1 MDVAIIPLSVVTAVF
16 AYLEIKKRLK
26 KQPTIIKKTII
37 ESATVL
43 KVEKSWLQPYPGG
56 GYINT
61 MLNFEFTLRV
71 GNTESGGRNILV
83 KQSFN
88 YMLHPEVG
96 DVVNIAVEVDDINK
110 AVILVDNGDS

>member
-1 MDVAIIPLSVVTAVF
+1 MDVAIIPVAVVTAVF
-16 AYLEIKKRLK
+16 AYFEIKKRLK
-26 KQPTIIKKTII
+26 KQPVIIKKTIT

-43 KVEKSWLQPYPGG
+43 KVEKSVWQWDT

-61 MLNFEFTLRV
+61 MLDFEFTLRV
-71 GNTESGGRNILV
+71 GNTELGGRNILV

>member
-1 MDVAIIPLSVVTAVF
+1 MDVAIIPLAVVTAVF

-26 KQPTIIKKTII
+26 KQPVIIKNTVTETATI
-37 ESATVL
+37 V
-43 KVEKSWLQPYPGG
+43 KVEKSWVQPGVGG
-56 GYINT
+56 GFSDG
-61 MLNFEFTLRV
+61 MRNFEFTLRV
-71 GNTESGGRNILV
+71 GNTEWGGRNILV

>member
-43 KVEKSWLQPYPGG
+43 KVEKSWVQPYPGG
-56 GYINT
+56 GFSDGT
-61 MLNFEFTLRV
+61 RNFEFTLRV
-71 GNTESGGRNILV
+71 GNTELGGRNILI
-83 KQSFN
+83 KQSFD
-88 YMLHPEVG
+88 YFMHPEVG